1 VDWRPTH
8 QRARGARA
16 TVLRPSGTAAASS
29 SSPGA
34 RLGVGSQPG
43 PQLHRAVTSRRSAA
57 RRCVLIL
64 DGDFGCRIAS
74 HCIPPNTHAAV
85 RFACVRARDAGLFSC
100 AAAACGGGQPAADQ
114 HSTKLVLHLQLTKL
128 QRKPRRRLRAT
139 QRNATHSRRMEADA
153 GDSVGVCP
161 SGWKNRAA
169 TVNSAHAISGET
181 GRWTFRSQD
190 PPRRSCLH
198 YPGRRVSCSSNKH
211 YYPGRWTFAAR
222 CGVRSWR

>member
-1 VDWRPTH
+1 MRLDSGWGFRLPHGVALHPTQYPCGRPVRV
-8 QRARGARA
+8 RAC
-16 TVLRPSGTAAASS
+16 
-29 SSPGA
+29 
-34 RLGVGSQPG
+34 
-43 PQLHRAVTSRRSAA
+43 A
-57 RRCVLIL
+57 RRWSFLP
-64 DGDFGCRIAS
+64 RS
-74 HCIPPNTHAAV
+74 RSMWRRAA
-85 RFACVRARDAGLFSC
+85 
-100 AAAACGGGQPAADQ
+100 GGGSDQP
-114 HSTKLVLHLQLTKL
+114 STKLVLHLQLTKL
-128 QRKPRRRLRAT
+128 QRKPRKRLRAT
-139 QRNATHSRRMEADA
+139 QRNATHCRRMEADA